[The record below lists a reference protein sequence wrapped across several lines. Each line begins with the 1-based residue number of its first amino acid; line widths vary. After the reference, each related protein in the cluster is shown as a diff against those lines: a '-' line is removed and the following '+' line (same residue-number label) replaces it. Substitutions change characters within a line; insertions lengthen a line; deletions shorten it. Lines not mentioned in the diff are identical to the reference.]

1 MALLDN
7 AHIRQSREVFREYKP
22 GSFTDRM
29 QDMMPAIQDI
39 ACVEVQIPER
49 DWRHIEQIV
58 LAHERAIRNPSVQA
72 AWEQYVM
79 LTHLTKTY

>member
-1 MALLDN
+1 LALLDN

-22 GSFTDRM
+22 GSFTDRT
-29 QDMMPAIQDI
+29 QDVMPQTQDI
-39 ACVEVQIPER
+39 PCVEVQIPER

>member
-1 MALLDN
+1 
-7 AHIRQSREVFREYKP
+7 
-22 GSFTDRM
+22 
-29 QDMMPAIQDI
+29 
-39 ACVEVQIPER
+39 VEVQIPER